1 MDDMK
6 RRMLRERKPVK
17 GCLECLERSEDD
29 PENWVRQSSIWMR
42 SRAPCRL
49 SMRMPRQGT
58 LWDYGLLLL
67 CLLSKEEKRKKS
79 GIRDD

>member
-6 RRMLRERKPVK
+6 RRMLREQKPVK
-17 GCLECLERSEDD
+17 GCLECLGRSGDD
-29 PENWVRQSSIWMR
+29 PENRARQLSIWVR

-58 LWDYGLLLL
+58 LWDNGLL
-67 CLLSKEEKRKKS
+67 CLIVKKKVRV
-79 GIRDD
+79 RDKDD